1 LKAVSNR
8 RLSMRK
14 IKEILR
20 FHHEMGSSRRQID
33 ESLQIAHSTVGD
45 VIRGGDYL
53 IDPVPFAY
61 LSL

>member
-1 LKAVSNR
+1 
-8 RLSMRK
+8 MRK

-20 FHHEMGSSRRQID
+20 LHHEMGSSRRQID